1 MVLPACAWSRM
12 APLWQEMLQ
21 LQAPKNPAL
30 DSSCH
35 HPIPLAFPLPA
46 LLPQLNVFW
55 HFPGVGSEESTTT
68 ATKTSSTTSSTC
80 STPWAPPGTAHPL
93 PRDTR
98 LLLLAP
104 RTRCACSAARSI
116 CSEESGPRPTAPS
129 SSSSTTSGACR
140 SLLLR
145 GEMMGSWDGELMR
158 RCGDAR
164 AGIGD
169 MT

>member
-55 HFPGVGSEESTTT
+55 HFPGVGV
-68 ATKTSSTTSSTC
+68 SSI
-80 STPWAPPGTAHPL
+80 PAHFHHPL
-93 PRDTR
+93 AIKP
-98 LLLLAP
+98 
-104 RTRCACSAARSI
+104 
-116 CSEESGPRPTAPS
+116 
-129 SSSSTTSGACR
+129 
-140 SLLLR
+140 
-145 GEMMGSWDGELMR
+145 
-158 RCGDAR
+158 
-164 AGIGD
+164 
-169 MT
+169 